1 MEIQTPNQSIQLGQ
15 DILIT
20 PTLEIAQ
27 TEANEPIQFG
37 LTGPNQCDG
46 LQNTKIIDAGLAESL
61 DLFSLETELNEG
73 DTNTGLAEGLQGKI
87 LAYDP

>member
-27 TEANEPIQFG
+27 TEATGPIQFG
-37 LTGPNQCDG
+37 LTRPNQCDG
-46 LQNTKIIDAGLAESL
+46 LQNTKIIDTGLAEGL
-61 DLFSLETELNEG
+61 DLFGLETELNEG